1 MGKGQY
7 VMLCHLQRTAGKK
20 MERFNLDKETLRDL
34 TTTFQY
40 LKSFYTRGRHR
51 LPRVVLEGTA
61 PKEENWRGKVVP

>member
-1 MGKGQY
+1 
-7 VMLCHLQRTAGKK
+7 

-40 LKSFYTRGRHR
+40 LKSFYTGGRYR

-61 PKEENWRGKVVP
+61 PKEEDWRGKIVP